1 MAEGQPAAVDRE
13 SFDQLRREH
22 RRLREDFDRLLHCLG
37 DEKKTPAGAS
47 AKFFKSKLEAAR
59 RRRPLGPRRA
69 RLPNILQ
76 RGTLS
81 LVQKFCG
88 GREELLSLREVS
100 RSSGTC
106 TDAIFTGYKLYVFGG
121 IDHNGFD
128 GRASKSAE
136 CLTVCN
142 GTWEV
147 LEPLVANWFFCAG
160 AVMDGYFYTCGTPS
174 HAGSVATRFSLATK
188 KWEAI
193 ASMNKRR
200 TAPGAA
206 VVGGRFYVCG
216 GTDMPQGECHSSVE
230 WLDLSVP
237 PNKAGVQGAWR
248 LLPVTMSAMR
258 RHCVAAAIP
267 GQDGKEE
274 LFVCGGF
281 HKPMLMGI
289 PGAYNAENAALD
301 SADIIEVHRE
311 CGSRRRSAPPMPKPR
326 GSHAGASLGGK
337 VYMCGGYD
345 GSSLLGLATV
355 DCYDPVLEV
364 WSSSAPM
371 PQPRVQSAAVVMA
384 GCLYILGGKT
394 PAFGDGIDLTSH
406 PRSVYCF
413 DPATGEW
420 EAAPWELVHGRERF
434 SAVAEWTG
442 AVRTG
447 DLAA

>member
-22 RRLREDFDRLLHCLG
+22 RRLREEFDRLLHCLG
-37 DEKKTPAGAS
+37 SEKKTPAGAA
-47 AKFFKSKLEAAR
+47 AKFFKGKFEAAR
-59 RRRPLGPRRA
+59 RRRPLGPSRA

-76 RGTLS
+76 RGLLS

-106 TDAIFTGYKLYVFGG
+106 TDAIFTGYKLYVLG
-121 IDHNGFD
+121 GFD
-128 GRASKSAE
+128 QTGFGSDVPRSAE
-136 CLTVCN
+136 CLTVSD

-147 LEPLVANWFFCAG
+147 MDPLPENFFYCAG
-160 AVMDGYFYTCGTPS
+160 AVMDRYFYTYG
-174 HAGSVATRFSLATK
+174 ALDEGAKVTRFSLKTK
-188 KWEAI
+188 HWEVI

-200 TAPGAA
+200 SAPGAA

-216 GTDMPQGECHSSVE
+216 GEDIRQRECHSSVE

-248 LLPVTMSAMR
+248 LLPVAMSAMR

-384 GCLYILGGKT
+384 GCLYILGGKYAKSDNDHD
-394 PAFGDGIDLTSH
+394 PICY
-406 PRSVYCF
+406 PRSVYYLN
-413 DPATGEW
+413 PATGEW